1 MAPRRAPSAQGLAS
15 APVPAQR
22 TPPRVQP
29 GARSSKPRAPSPP
42 ARWANQ
48 KKEKKAP
55 YDEGRL
61 IFLAGVV
68 KDKGV
73 GALSPTQ
80 LTELMELKEQAEL
93 QAVAGPRKKTGGA
106 KAEGGARRRSVSDSS
121 GLTGAAKRWLQEQR
135 GVDSRADQDALA
147 AEIAALAAGSA
158 DKLLSKLSAE
168 VQTTKASNAEAKI
181 LHRAALHTHNKH
193 ARSPSSPSSP
203 NAASRSELNGD
214 DRAEAGGWA
223 TAVDPATGDPF
234 AAGTFNYDGG
244 HFSFPTARHLFA
256 AQS

>member
-147 AEIAALAAGSA
+147 GHGDRRTRVDRKRAFCGDDDARDDDDMMIQGDAQITTPTPTFVKSLSH
-158 DKLLSKLSAE
+158 LSKLLAIYMKNS
-168 VQTTKASNAEAKI
+168 KK
-181 LHRAALHTHNKH
+181 
-193 ARSPSSPSSP
+193 
-203 NAASRSELNGD
+203 
-214 DRAEAGGWA
+214 
-223 TAVDPATGDPF
+223 
-234 AAGTFNYDGG
+234 
-244 HFSFPTARHLFA
+244 
-256 AQS
+256 